1 MPSHGMTITNSTH
14 SVFATPP
21 MSLLR
26 KMSPRIHHRHMN
38 QAKNRKNSSSTSRND
53 PLLLNIEGLSL
64 RTVRDGPLRGQRWK
78 HDGSP
83 RPGRLGDPVS
93 SAELSTQR

>member
-1 MPSHGMTITNSTH
+1 MPCPRAIMYVKMLSHGMMITNSTH

-38 QAKNRKNSSSTSRND
+38 QAKKRKNSNSASRND
-53 PLLLNIEGLSL
+53 PLLLNIDSLSL
-64 RTVRDGPLRGQRWK
+64 RPVRDGPLRA
-78 HDGSP
+78 HDGSMTD
-83 RPGRLGDPVS
+83 RSVQAD
-93 SAELSTQR
+93 

>member
-1 MPSHGMTITNSTH
+1 MPSHGRMITNSTH

-38 QAKNRKNSSSTSRND
+38 QAKKRKNSTSASRND
-53 PLLLNIEGLSL
+53 PLLLNIDSLSL
-64 RTVRDGPLRGQRWK
+64 RSIRAGPLRAN
-78 HDGSP
+78 DGSMTDRRVQADEAAP
-83 RPGRLGDPVS
+83 CRQPDFQP
-93 SAELSTQR
+93 